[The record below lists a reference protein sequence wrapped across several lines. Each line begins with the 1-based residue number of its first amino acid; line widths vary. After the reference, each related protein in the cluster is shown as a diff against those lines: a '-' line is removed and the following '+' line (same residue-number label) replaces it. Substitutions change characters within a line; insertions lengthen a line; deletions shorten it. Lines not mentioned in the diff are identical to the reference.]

1 MCVAISPSDLNYP
14 ESLSTLYF
22 ADSAKRVKNKAVI
35 NEDPNVKLIKD
46 LKREIENLRKFI
58 HINQLQGDDSF
69 LKEHEEMKANLI
81 EKEGKINDLRKAWT
95 EKWQETK
102 KVIEVSTG
110 QLFGWFQF
118 HIGGFIIW
126 FYFRITSWRLLQ
138 KASSYTQVR
147 CCLI

>member
-1 MCVAISPSDLNYP
+1 MLSHVCIAISPSDLNYP

-22 ADSAKRVKNKAVI
+22 ADSAKRVKNRAVV

-46 LKREIENLRKFI
+46 LKSEIDNLRKFI

-69 LKEHEEMKANLI
+69 LKEHEQMKANLI
-81 EKEGKINDLRKAWT
+81 HKEGKINELQKAWT

-102 KVIEVSTG
+102 KVIEVSIW

-118 HIGGFIIW
+118 HIEGLIIGL
-126 FYFRITSWRLLQ
+126 F
-138 KASSYTQVR
+138 
-147 CCLI
+147 